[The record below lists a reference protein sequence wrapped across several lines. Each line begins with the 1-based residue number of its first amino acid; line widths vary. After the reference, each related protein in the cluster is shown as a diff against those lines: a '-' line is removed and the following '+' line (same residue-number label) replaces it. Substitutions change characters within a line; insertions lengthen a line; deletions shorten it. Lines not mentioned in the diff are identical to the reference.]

1 MKGIKEDFFFQACLR
16 LHFKMHMECVCACV
30 CSSIILSGEHMVWRG
45 NLNTEF
51 ILFQS
56 KGKETLWEVQFFVIY
71 LGFLGREVIS
81 AINQTIYMCLTCYS
95 LTL

>member
-1 MKGIKEDFFFQACLR
+1 MR
-16 LHFKMHMECVCACV
+16 VCVPV
-30 CSSIILSGEHMVWRG
+30 SSSQENIWFGVATLTL
-45 NLNTEF
+45 NLF
-51 ILFQS
+51 SSSQSS